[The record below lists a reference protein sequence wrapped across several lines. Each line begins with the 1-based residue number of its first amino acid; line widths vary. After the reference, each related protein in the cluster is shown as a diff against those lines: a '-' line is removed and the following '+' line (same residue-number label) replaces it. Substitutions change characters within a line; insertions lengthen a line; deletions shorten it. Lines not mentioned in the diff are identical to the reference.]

1 MSLVVETVIPVFA
14 IVALGYWLAGRRPL
28 DVGTLADVALMVT
41 SPALVFSVLSRTA
54 LDPGR
59 WALLAGGT
67 AWICAVTGLLAWLYV
82 RRAGPG
88 LRGLVLPSV
97 FWNAGNMGLP
107 CARLAF
113 GEPGLEAA
121 TLIFVAL
128 AILTFSFGIWVAAG
142 RGGGGEVVRQPL
154 VWAALAGL
162 VVSGTGVVLP
172 QVAREPVDMLAAMAI
187 PLMLLNLGLQLRR
200 LQLEDVRHA
209 VVSVCIRIG
218 GGVAA
223 AAAFV
228 AVLGVGG
235 VERQVL
241 LLAGGL
247 PAAVMNVVL
256 AQRYDASPTPVA
268 SAIVLSTLAS
278 LVSIPAI
285 LLWVT

>member
-1 MSLVVETVIPVFA
+1 
-14 IVALGYWLAGRRPL
+14 
-28 DVGTLADVALMVT
+28 
-41 SPALVFSVLSRTA
+41 
-54 LDPGR
+54 
-59 WALLAGGT
+59 
-67 AWICAVTGLLAWLYV
+67 
-82 RRAGPG
+82 
-88 LRGLVLPSV
+88 
-97 FWNAGNMGLP
+97 
-107 CARLAF
+107 
-113 GEPGLEAA
+113 
-121 TLIFVAL
+121 
-128 AILTFSFGIWVAAG
+128 
-142 RGGGGEVVRQPL
+142 
-154 VWAALAGL
+154 
-162 VVSGTGVVLP
+162 
-172 QVAREPVDMLAAMAI
+172 
-187 PLMLLNLGLQLRR
+187 MLLNLGLQLRR